1 MAPSRPDIP
10 KKLAARVRGAQAR
23 ATELRDS
30 LIHNHK
36 RRLQAQAELDVFHR
50 DPLAAARVWRLV
62 CNATEHNC
70 NQVSGTSAKVFRSF
84 STIFFCLK

>member
-50 DPLAAARVWRLV
+50 DPEGLCRGSLRQPRGRQLPRP
-62 CNATEHNC
+62 NPNLPPRRR
-70 NQVSGTSAKVFRSF
+70 RSL
-84 STIFFCLK
+84 SLEPHQ